1 MKLNRCI
8 AVFVKPPIPGRVK
21 TRLAR
26 SIGEEE
32 ACTIYRTLADH
43 TIQQVQVSGI
53 PLALF
58 FDGSDPAALPPVWQ
72 QASQLCL
79 PQEGTDLGG
88 RMAAAFSKLFAEG
101 NQQVVLIGSDIPD
114 LDADYL
120 KAAFSALQQHDVA
133 IGPTEDGGYC
143 LIGCHSNRFSPR
155 LFQGIQWSTEFVFGQ
170 TCDACTQLNLD
181 VCCLP
186 PLRDIDTVDDLKAV
200 PVNTVLCSMA

>member
-1 MKLNRCI
+1 MLQTV
-8 AVFVKPPIPGRVK
+8 ALFVKPPIPGRVK

-26 SIGEEE
+26 AIGVEE
-32 ACTIYRTLADH
+32 ACTVYRTLADH
-43 TIQQVQVSGI
+43 TIQQVQASGT

-58 FDGSDPAALPPVWQ
+58 FDGSDPTLLPSAWQ

-79 PQEGTDLGG
+79 PQEGTDLGE
-88 RMAAAFSKLFAEG
+88 RMAAAFSRLFAEG
-101 NQQVVLIGSDIPD
+101 NQQVVLIGSDIPG

-120 KAAFSALQQHDVA
+120 QAAFSALQQHDVA

-143 LIGCHSNRFSPR
+143 LIGCHSNRFSPL

-170 TCDACTQLNLD
+170 TCYACTQLNLD

-200 PVNTVLCSMA
+200 LS